1 MKSSKYLLAA
11 GALLALVASPALAY
25 EAGTWVLR
33 AGVGVVAPDSDNLV
47 LDPDTIVNVDDG
59 TSLTLMGTYMFSPN
73 WAFDVLASWPFN
85 HDIKLGGVKIAET
98 DHLPPTF
105 SLQYHFLPDSNFQPY
120 AGAGVNYTTFF
131 STDITQTL
139 TDLTGITNIDLD
151 DSFGLALQLG
161 ADGFLLRSASS
172 ATVLDAL
179 RKMADG
185 RHYIQP
191 ELAITLLGLSVPS
204 SEQVTERLTSRQL
217 QTLQLLARGMGN
229 RQISREVEVSETTVK
244 AELRFIYA
252 ELGASNRV
260 EAAATA
266 LRIGLVN

>member
-11 GALLALVASPALAY
+11 GALLALVTSPALAY

-105 SLQYHFLPDSNFQPY
+105 SLQYHFLPDGTFQPY
-120 AGAGVNYTTFF
+120 VGAGVNYTTFF
-131 STDITQTL
+131 NSDVTQDL
-139 TDLTGITNIDLD
+139 TDALGITDIDLD
-151 DSFGLALQLG
+151 DSFGLALQFG
-161 ADGFLLRSASS
+161 GDFLLGDRWLINADVRWIDIESDLTAS
-172 ATVLDAL
+172 
-179 RKMADG
+179 DG
-185 RHYIQP
+185 V
-191 ELAITLLGLSVPS
+191 T
-204 SEQVTERLTSRQL
+204 SE
-217 QTLQLLARGMGN
+217 
-229 RQISREVEVSETTVK
+229 EVGTVK
-244 AELRFIYA
+244 IDPWVYSINVGFRF
-252 ELGASNRV
+252 
-260 EAAATA
+260 
-266 LRIGLVN
+266 

>member
-47 LDPDTIVNVDDG
+47 IDDGTETTKITVDDG
-59 TSLTLMGTYMFSPN
+59 TSLTLMGTYMFSRH

-85 HDIKLGGVKIAET
+85 HDINVSIVDNVDPGFNPISGKIAET

-105 SLQYHFLPDSNFQPY
+105 SVQYHFLPDSNFQPY

-161 ADGFLLRSASS
+161 ADWTF
-172 ATVLDAL
+172 
-179 RKMADG
+179 
-185 RHYIQP
+185 
-191 ELAITLLGLSVPS
+191 
-204 SEQVTERLTSRQL
+204 
-217 QTLQLLARGMGN
+217 GN
-229 RQISREVEVSETTVK
+229 RW
-244 AELRFIYA
+244 
-252 ELGASNRV
+252 
-260 EAAATA
+260 
-266 LRIGLVN
+266 LVNFDLRYIDIESDLTASDGVDSVDVGTVAIDPWVYSINLGYTF